1 VQLYA
6 STAGD
11 GARFDDVDIHAA
23 NVYLPDQ
30 LLTNPNEWTY
40 LYGGSMENRA
50 LCASGDGRIPRL
62 CLHPCFGANHTL
74 QTRRG
79 KQREIRTQ
87 TSYCETWSDGAYI
100 ANSDFGHDSAI
111 EAVEKK
117 GPGLVLFAHH
127 FISNVGR

>member
-1 VQLYA
+1 M
-6 STAGD
+6 STSVFWSQSHITDPTWKA
-11 GARFDDVDIHAA
+11 
-23 NVYLPDQ
+23 
-30 LLTNPNEWTY
+30 T
-40 LYGGSMENRA
+40 
-50 LCASGDGRIPRL
+50 
-62 CLHPCFGANHTL
+62 
-74 QTRRG
+74 
-79 KQREIRTQ
+79 REIRTQ